1 MSMLFVE
8 INRFELWDL
17 CVWHGSTLPRIRI
30 DFEYARW
37 SGYLHAKFLHKP
49 EFL

>member
-8 INRFELWDL
+8 INRFEPLDL

-30 DFEYARW
+30 DFEYAKYVYQTFNA
-37 SGYLHAKFLHKP
+37 SLIGTS
-49 EFL
+49 E